1 MVAVFEVSG
10 AGLSRLRS
18 SRICGE
24 ALLAGLPRGIV
35 RTRVVIVSLCERLD
49 SHQLFLHDRWCSH
62 SERVLR
68 DGPQAH
74 A

>member
-10 AGLSRLRS
+10 AGLSLLRS

-24 ALLAGLPRGIV
+24 ALLAGLPRGFV
-35 RTRVVIVSLCERLD
+35 RTKVVIVSLRERLD
-49 SHQLFLHDRWCSH
+49 SHQLLLRDRWCSH

>member
-10 AGLSRLRS
+10 AGLSRLRL

-24 ALLAGLPRGIV
+24 ALLAGSPRGFV
-35 RTRVVIVSLCERLD
+35 RTKVVIVSLRERLD
-49 SHQLFLHDRWCSH
+49 SHQLLLRDTWCSH

>member
-1 MVAVFEVSG
+1 MVAVIEVSRV
-10 AGLSRLRS
+10 GLSRLRS

-24 ALLAGLPRGIV
+24 ALLAGLPRGLV
-35 RTRVVIVSLCERLD
+35 RTKVVIVSLLERLD
-49 SHQLFLHDRWCSH
+49 SHQLLLHDRWCSH

-68 DGPQAH
+68 DGSQAH

>member
-24 ALLAGLPRGIV
+24 AFLAGLPRGFV
-35 RTRVVIVSLCERLD
+35 RTKVVIVSLRERPD
-49 SHQLFLHDRWCSH
+49 SHQLLLRDRWCSY

-74 A
+74 V